1 MRSSSKLEAARIVNC
16 ILSRSIPGE
25 VARADAHL
33 CFKVELDDAGLGMS
47 ETEKKSKNFMANW
60 LSKAETT
67 KRKSRDF
74 DEKNDQDNKREK
86 K

>member
-1 MRSSSKLEAARIVNC
+1 MLRILLYFQITWHPVSKAVGNVKNKE
-16 ILSRSIPGE
+16 
-25 VARADAHL
+25 AHL